1 MIHGAGKIIATN
13 ATASYLR
20 SLVALALGLFASRWT
35 LQALGASD
43 FGISVTVGALIA
55 FGTLLGDLLRFSVL
69 RHLAFAVGS
78 NRREIL
84 NEFMR
89 AAVAAHLA
97 LALVA
102 CAFLWPIGEW
112 AIRSA
117 VRIPPDRISA
127 AITMFRCSLAM
138 FFITTATVPF
148 CAIFTAHQRFI
159 TPSIINSLRALW
171 LFAWAYW
178 LTESTADR
186 LEAFAYYSLAGLVL
200 AQASLIILSR
210 FRFGSLDLKLGVNW
224 RTVGKI
230 ASFAGWNVFGGTGF
244 LIATQGTAFV
254 TNKFFGTIGNAAY
267 GLAIQVQTHAEA
279 LSNSLTGAF
288 APAITSRQGSGD
300 PKGMRQLAINAGL
313 LSPLLSAFFT
323 IPLIAEIEKVLE
335 LWLGNP
341 PPSASSVCTI
351 ILLSSF
357 FNKLTLAQQLAINAD
372 GRIAKVQIATFI
384 AHSVALPVAITLS
397 ICGCGIISAA
407 VAYTASALLCL
418 IFNLY
423 YGSKTAGL
431 SATKWARETLLPL
444 SIIVPLA
451 LAAAFAPRLMM
462 ASGILRLITTSALSS
477 AVFIIALLYL
487 ALKWTRSK

>member
-1 MIHGAGKIIATN
+1 
-13 ATASYLR
+13 
-20 SLVALALGLFASRWT
+20 
-35 LQALGASD
+35 
-43 FGISVTVGALIA
+43 
-55 FGTLLGDLLRFSVL
+55 
-69 RHLAFAVGS
+69 
-78 NRREIL
+78 
-84 NEFMR
+84 MR
-89 AAVAAHLA
+89 
-97 LALVA
+97 
-102 CAFLWPIGEW
+102 
-112 AIRSA
+112 
-117 VRIPPDRISA
+117 
-127 AITMFRCSLAM
+127 
-138 FFITTATVPF
+138 
-148 CAIFTAHQRFI
+148 
-159 TPSIINSLRALW
+159 
-171 LFAWAYW
+171 
-178 LTESTADR
+178 
-186 LEAFAYYSLAGLVL
+186 
-200 AQASLIILSR
+200 
-210 FRFGSLDLKLGVNW
+210 K
-224 RTVGKI
+224 
-230 ASFAGWNVFGGTGF
+230 
-244 LIATQGTAFV
+244 
-254 TNKFFGTIGNAAY
+254 
-267 GLAIQVQTHAEA
+267 
-279 LSNSLTGAF
+279 
-288 APAITSRQGSGD
+288 
-300 PKGMRQLAINAGL
+300 LAINAGL
-313 LSPLLSAFFT
+313 LSPLLSAFFA

-357 FNKLTLAQQLAINAD
+357 LNKLTLAQQLAITAD

-431 SATKWARETLLPL
+431 SATKWAKETLLPL